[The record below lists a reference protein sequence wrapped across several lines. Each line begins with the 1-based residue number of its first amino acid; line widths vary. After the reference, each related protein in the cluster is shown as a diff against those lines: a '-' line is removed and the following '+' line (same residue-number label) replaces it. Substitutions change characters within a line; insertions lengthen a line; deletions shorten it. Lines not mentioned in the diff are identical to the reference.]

1 MRLIHEKT
9 VKEILSIFQGR
20 TPAVKTERIKRL
32 SRACLK
38 IHHILVVCLFG
49 LLLFWSANPVAARK
63 LGISASLDCLTD
75 YVWRGLVI
83 NDRPVLQ
90 PSFTVSQEIANAG
103 TFSLNFWGNYDL
115 TDANGTKNRLSE
127 IDYTASYSSSSRP
140 FGLEVGIIH
149 YTFPATEDSAT
160 TEAYIRTAYELE
172 AIPLALSLAVFYDFD
187 EIEGFY
193 FLGKIESSIM
203 PSPKSSLD
211 LSFST
216 GYGDQAFIRGYF
228 GWDES
233 LVLDG
238 VVSAVWTYKLSER
251 ISLSAG
257 GQYMFL
263 FSGPLRQFLSESS
276 RQKLTGTISL
286 AYDFE

>member
-1 MRLIHEKT
+1 MKT
-9 VKEILSIFQGR
+9 K
-20 TPAVKTERIKRL
+20 RIQRIYK
-32 SRACLK
+32 SCLK
-38 IHHILVVCLFG
+38 RHHILVVCLFS
-49 LLLFWSANPVAARK
+49 LLLFWSANPVAAEK
-63 LGISASLDCLTD
+63 LGISASLDYFTD

-90 PSFTVSQEIANAG
+90 PSFTISQEIANAG

-115 TDANGTKNRLSE
+115 TNANGTKNRLSE
-127 IDYTASYSSSSRP
+127 IDYTASYSSSSES

-160 TEAYIRTAYELE
+160 TEAYIRAAYALD
-172 AIPLALSLAVFYDFD
+172 AVPLAFSLAVFYDFD

-193 FLGKIESSIM
+193 FLGKIESSITLI
-203 PSPKSSLD
+203 PKLSLD

-216 GYGDQAFIRGYF
+216 GYGDQNFIRGYF

-238 VVSAVWTYKLSER
+238 VISAVWTYTLSER

-263 FSGPLRQFLSESS
+263 FSGSLRQFLSENS
-276 RQKLTGTISL
+276 RQKLTGTISF

>member
-1 MRLIHEKT
+1 M
-9 VKEILSIFQGR
+9 
-20 TPAVKTERIKRL
+20 KTERIKRL
-32 SRACLK
+32 YKSCLK
-38 IHHILVVCLFG
+38 THHILAVFLFG
-49 LLLFWSANPVAARK
+49 LLLSGSADPVGAEK
-63 LGISASLDCLTD
+63 LEISASLDYCTD

-90 PSFTVSQEIANAG
+90 PSLTASQEITNAG

-127 IDYTASYSSSSRP
+127 IDYTASYSSSSGP

-160 TEAYIRTAYELE
+160 TEAYIRTACELE
-172 AIPLALSLAVFYDFD
+172 VVPLAFSLAVFYDFD

-193 FLGKIESSIM
+193 FLGKIESSIT
-203 PSPKSSLD
+203 PGPKSRLD
-211 LSFST
+211 LSFSA
-216 GYGDQAFIRGYF
+216 GYGDYSYVQGYF
-228 GWDES
+228 GWGEKS
-233 LVLDG
+233 LFLDG
-238 VVSAVWTYKLSER
+238 VVSAVWAYKLSER

-263 FSGPLRQFLSESS
+263 FNGPLRQFLSESS
-276 RQKLTGTISL
+276 SKKLTGTISFN
-286 AYDFE
+286 YDFE